1 MHGANHHCGRRD
13 PCGRLWAAPLV
24 AVAALAIPA
33 RGGDEAATPPAAR
46 SQRVDFVRD
55 VWPLL
60 EASCH
65 HCHGS
70 DEQQARLRLD
80 ARVIVM
86 AGGNSG
92 PAVVPGDADAS
103 LLVQRLIGHGT
114 EVRMPTDADPL
125 DEAEIAVIRRWVE
138 QGADWPEG
146 FGSPATEVPRHW
158 AYVRPVRP
166 LLPEVT
172 NPGWCRDPI
181 DVFVQA
187 AAVKRGLAVSPPA
200 EPAIWLRRVSLDLT
214 GLPPSLAELDVFLND
229 LLDDPLPKARERAVD
244 RLLASPRF
252 GERWA
257 TPWLDAARYG
267 DSTGAHE
274 DELRPSWPWRDWV
287 IAAFNA
293 DMPFD
298 RFTIE
303 QLAGDLLPDA
313 TIEQRIATGFH
324 RASPCNLEGGT
335 PKEARRS
342 AQLIDRVNVT
352 ATVWLGTTL
361 ECAQCHNHKFDP
373 FTQRDYYRLLSYFNN
388 TPDETGPYVGPG
400 RSAMG
405 GPMLA
410 VAATTT
416 YVMEDLPEP
425 RETRIFMRGNYE
437 TPGDAVTPG
446 LPKVLHPPSAD
457 LPANRLGLARWLVDP
472 ANPLTARVTV
482 NRFWAELFG
491 AGLVRTPEDFGIQGE
506 RPTHPELLDWL
517 AVEFME
523 EGWSIK
529 RLLRRIVLSATYG
542 QSSSVTSEAVAADP
556 DNRWLARAPR
566 LRLPAEGVRDNA
578 LAIAGLLSP
587 AIGGPPVYPP
597 QPDDLWWIRD
607 EKSPKYLT
615 SGGEERNRRTLYTV
629 WRRTYLHPTLSV
641 FDAPD
646 RVTCVVAR
654 GRTNTPLQALTLWN
668 DPIFTEA
675 AFAMARKLVASSGRA
690 GFESG
695 DIESGDIEERF
706 ASAFRMATAR
716 RPTPAEKE
724 RLAAL
729 YDGRRE
735 RFMSDPA
742 AARTLIESVR
752 GDQPSGLLATDDAGA
767 VDLAASYLVATAILS
782 LDETITRE

>member
-1 MHGANHHCGRRD
+1 MHGANH
-13 PCGRLWAAPLV
+13 PCGARDRFGLPLAALLV
-24 AVAALAIPA
+24 AVAAAAARAIPA
-33 RGGDEAATPPAAR
+33 RGGDEAAKPPAAR
-46 SQRVDFVRD
+46 SQRVDFSRH
-55 VWPLL
+55 VWPIL

-65 HCHGS
+65 HCHGP

-80 ARVIVM
+80 ARAIVM

-92 PAVVPGDADAS
+92 PAVIPGDADAS
-103 LLVQRLIGHGT
+103 LLVQRLVGHGT
-114 EVRMPTDADPL
+114 EVRMPSDSDPL
-125 DEAEIAVIRRWVE
+125 DEAEIAVIRRWIE

-146 FGSPATEVPRHW
+146 VGSPATEVPRHW

-166 LLPEVT
+166 PVPEVT

-181 DVFVQA
+181 DFFVQA
-187 AAVKRGLAVSPPA
+187 AAAKRGHAVSPPA
-200 EPAIWLRRVSLDLT
+200 EPATWLRRVSLDLT
-214 GLPPSLAELDVFLND
+214 GLPPTLAELDEF
-229 LLDDPLPKARERAVD
+229 LDDRSSEARERAVD

-388 TPDETGPYVGPG
+388 TPDETGPEVGPG

-410 VAATTT
+410 VAGTTT
-416 YVMEDLPEP
+416 YVMEDLPKA

-437 TPGDAVTPG
+437 TPGDVVTPG
-446 LPKVLHPPSAD
+446 LPKALHPPAAE

-491 AGLVRTPEDFGIQGE
+491 AGFVRTPEDFGIQGE

-517 AVEFME
+517 AVEFVE
-523 EGWSIK
+523 QGWSLK

-542 QSSSVTSEAVAADP
+542 QSSSMTSDAFAADP

-566 LRLPAEGVRDNA
+566 KRLPAEAVRDNA
-578 LAIAGLLSP
+578 LAIAGLLSR

-615 SGGEERNRRTLYTV
+615 SGGEERHRRTLYAV
-629 WRRTYLHPTLSV
+629 WRRMYLHPTLSV

-646 RVTCVVAR
+646 RVTCAVAR
-654 GRTNTPLQALTLWN
+654 SRTNTPLQALTLWN

-675 AFAMARKLVASSGRA
+675 AFAMARKLVAPSDRA
-690 GFESG
+690 
-695 DIESGDIEERF
+695 DIEDRF
-706 ASAFRMATAR
+706 AAAFRTATAR
-716 RPTPAEKE
+716 LPTPAEQE